1 VPSGMRG
8 QDRDTSD
15 QNAGNHAEKYRQ
27 QEWD

>member
-1 VPSGMRG
+1 MRG